1 VAGAAPSPV
10 VVMTGY
16 FQDLRFAVRILFK
29 SPWISGLAIGALALG
44 IGVTATM
51 FSIVYGALLRGLP
64 FDRGDQIMSVVGV
77 RRDGRVPLSIHDY
90 VELRD
95 QQRSFE
101 TLAAFYQGTVN
112 VTWGERPE
120 RFEGAFVSANAL
132 TALGVMPSL
141 GRPFRE
147 DDATAGAPLVM
158 LLSHHVWRDRFASS
172 PDVVGRLV
180 RANGEQAEVVGVMP
194 EGFMF
199 PERQDLWVPLR
210 LDPLAIP
217 RGSGSG
223 LQLYGRLGNGVSE
236 SAARTDLGTI
246 ADRLAR
252 EYPETNEGLGVDVRP
267 FQEQFIGDEA
277 AALLF
282 SMLGAVSLVLFIAC
296 ANVANLLLVRAAAR
310 MREVGIRTALGARRW
325 RVVSQLI
332 SEALVLALVGGTVG
346 SGLAWVGITA
356 FDRAIAGTEP
366 PFFLVFRLDAPILS
380 FILGASLL
388 AALVAGGIPAW
399 KASGTDVSRILRD
412 ESRGSSGLHVGRLTR
427 VLVVGEVAM
436 SMGLLVAA
444 GLMIKSVATLRD
456 YDFGFNGKGV
466 FTARVALFES
476 DFPTVDSRRQFFD
489 QLRLRLEQVPGVS
502 RSSLGT
508 VLPGLGSASVTFEV
522 QGVAYPDERDRPR
535 ARWGQVAPG
544 YFATVGVEPTLGRDF
559 DRTDGEGGARV
570 AIVNASF
577 AQRHLSAG
585 TPLGQRFRISGR
597 DQEPW
602 VTVVGVVPDLWMQ
615 GAGDRES
622 PQDGFYVPLSQSD
635 ARFVS
640 ILAGGPADPM
650 TLTAGVR
657 DAVASIQS
665 ETPIYFVDA
674 LADRVAE
681 STWVYNVFGVLF
693 MVFGGVALFLA
704 SVGLYGVMAFSVSR
718 RRSEVGIRM
727 ALGAE
732 SNQVRGLI
740 LKQGMLQTAIG
751 LGLGLGL
758 AALLARALRLLLFEV
773 NAADPTVFAGVTAV
787 LVATG
792 LLASSL
798 PARRA
803 TRVDPVV
810 ALRND

>member
-1 VAGAAPSPV
+1 
-10 VVMTGY
+10 MTG
-16 FQDLRFAVRILFK
+16 FLQDLRFAFRILFK

-64 FDRGDQIMSVVGV
+64 FERGDRIMSVIGV
-77 RRDGRVPLSIHDY
+77 RRDGRVPVSIHDY
-90 VELRD
+90 VEIRD

-112 VTWGERPE
+112 MSWGERPD
-120 RFEGAFVSANAL
+120 RFDGAFVSSNAF
-132 TALGVMPSL
+132 TALGVMPAL
-141 GRPFRE
+141 GRPFR
-147 DDATAGAPLVM
+147 DDEAMPGAPLAVI
-158 LLSHHVWRDRFASS
+158 LSHRAWRDHFSSS
-172 PDVVGRLV
+172 PGVIGRIV
-180 RANGEQAEVVGVMP
+180 RANGEQAEIVGVMP

-210 LDPLAIP
+210 LDPVALP
-217 RGSGSG
+217 RGGGTG
-223 LQLYGRLGNGVSE
+223 LQLYGRLRDGVSVGT
-236 SAARTDLGTI
+236 ARTDLAAI

-267 FQEQFIGDEA
+267 FHEQYIGDEA

-282 SMLGAVSLVLFIAC
+282 SMLGAVSLVLLIAC
-296 ANVANLLLVRAAAR
+296 ANVANLLLARAAAR

-332 SEALVLALVGGTVG
+332 AEALMLSLVGGALG
-346 SGLAWVGITA
+346 SGLAWVGIEA

-366 PFFLVFRLDAPILS
+366 PFFLVFKLDAPILL
-380 FILGASLL
+380 FILGASIVS
-388 AALVAGGIPAW
+388 ALVAGGLPAW
-399 KASGTDVSRILRD
+399 KASGADVSRILRD
-412 ESRGSSGLHVGRLTR
+412 ESRGSSSLHIGRLTR
-427 VLVVGEVAM
+427 TLVVGEVAM

-456 YDFGFNGKGV
+456 YDFGFDGDRV

-476 DFPTVDSRRQFFD
+476 EFPTPASRRQFFD
-489 QLRLRLEQVPGVS
+489 QLRLRLEQVPGVV

-508 VLPGLGSASVTFEV
+508 VLPGLGSGTVSLGVE
-522 QGVAYPDERDRPR
+522 GVAYGDERDRPR

-544 YFATVGVEPTLGRDF
+544 YFTTVGVEPKLGRDF
-559 DRTDGEGGARV
+559 ELTDEEGAARV

-577 AQRHLSAG
+577 AQRYLPEG
-585 TPLGQRFRISGR
+585 TPLGQRFQIGGSEGG
-597 DQEPW
+597 QW

-622 PQDGFYVPLSQSD
+622 PQDGFYTPLAQSD
-635 ARFVS
+635 PRFVS
-640 ILAGGPADPM
+640 ILARGPADP
-650 TLTAGVR
+650 LSLAAGVR
-657 DAVASIQS
+657 DAVASVQS
-665 ETPIYFVDA
+665 ETPIYFVDT
-674 LADRVAE
+674 LAGRVGE

-693 MVFGGVALFLA
+693 MVFGAVALFLA

-732 SNQVRGLI
+732 SHQVRRLI
-740 LKQGMLQTAIG
+740 LRQGMIQTGLG

-773 NAADPTVFAGVTAV
+773 DAEDPVVFAIVTAV
-787 LVATG
+787 LVGTG

-803 TRVDPVV
+803 TRVDPVL
-810 ALRND
+810 ALRSD